1 MNTKLVEK
9 NLTKKLSKDFPKIS
23 VKNEDWKYT
32 GKNVNTVND
41 FQTGKPSKIQKNE
54 IFNIDSNCH
63 EFVVNTKEKNIDVID
78 VDKITKS
85 TIDESI
91 KRPFDKFSIEQFEK
105 LTGCFQLNFKDDC
118 SDYYSINFQSEDT
131 AVPYL
136 GINMDKNKSGKL
148 LLNFGDLVIG
158 NIFPTIEIFLDQNAS
173 LELIIN
179 VTSKSEISLIN
190 NLYAKLL
197 NDANLSV
204 HMVSTGG
211 LFSRSRLDID
221 LFGNGSGFEIAGG
234 YFGENNQIHDTRV
247 FVNHLGKITT
257 SNMITKGVL
266 GDESSSIFTGTI
278 HIGEGAVKTES
289 QQENRNIILTEKASA
304 QSVPNLE
311 ILCDDVIC
319 GHGSSV
325 GPIDEDLYHYVVSR
339 GINKEDAEKLLIKGF
354 FNEVINEDAWE
365 IIHDEVAETLSQK
378 YENIL
383 ERKSNE
389 S

>member
-1 MNTKLVEK
+1 LNTKLVEK
-9 NLTKKLSKDFPKIS
+9 NLTKKVSKDFPEIS
-23 VKNEDWKYT
+23 VKNEDWKYV
-32 GKNVNTVND
+32 GKNIYTVKD
-41 FQTGKPSKIQKNE
+41 FEVGKPVKIIENKN
-54 IFNIDSNCH
+54 FNVDTNCF
-63 EFVVNTKEKNIDVID
+63 EFLINKEEKNVE
-78 VDKITKS
+78 ITDIEKVKKS
-85 TIDESI
+85 IIDESI

-105 LTGCFQLNFKDDC
+105 LTGGIQLNIKEDF
-118 SDYYSINFQSEDT
+118 SDYYSINFQSEET
-131 AVPYL
+131 SVPYL
-136 GINMDKNKSGKL
+136 GVNVEKNKSGRL
-148 LLNFGDLVIG
+148 LFNFGELVKG
-158 NIFPTIEIFLDQNAS
+158 DIFPTIELFLEQNAS
-173 LELIIN
+173 LEIIIN
-179 VTSKSEISLIN
+179 VTSKNEISLIN

-221 LFGNGSGFEIAGG
+221 LFGNGSGFEIDGV

-247 FVNHLGKITT
+247 FVNHLGKSTT

-278 HIGEGAVKTES
+278 HIAEGAVKTES

-325 GPIDEDLYHYVVSR
+325 GPIDETLYHYVMSR

-354 FNEVINEDAWE
+354 FNEVINEDAWD
-365 IIHDEVAETLSQK
+365 IIHDEVADTLTQK

-389 S
+389 G

>member
-78 VDKITKS
+78 VEKITKS

-105 LTGCFQLNFKDDC
+105 LTGGFQL
-118 SDYYSINFQSEDT
+118 NFQSEDT

-136 GINMDKNKSGKL
+136 GINVDKNKSGKL

-221 LFGNGSGFEIAGG
+221 LFGNGSGFEIDGV

-247 FVNHLGKITT
+247 FVNHLGKSTT

-289 QQENRNIILTEKASA
+289 QQENRNIILTETASA

-325 GPIDEDLYHYVVSR
+325 GPIDEDIYHYVMSR
-339 GINKEDAEKLLIKGF
+339 GINK
-354 FNEVINEDAWE
+354 
-365 IIHDEVAETLSQK
+365 
-378 YENIL
+378 
-383 ERKSNE
+383 
-389 S
+389 

>member
-9 NLTKKLSKDFPKIS
+9 NLAKKTSKDLPEIS

-32 GKNVNTVND
+32 GKNVFTVNE
-41 FQTGKPSKIQKNE
+41 FEVGKPSEIQKNE

-63 EFVVNTKEKNIDVID
+63 EFVINTEDKSVEVTDLE
-78 VDKITKS
+78 KITKS

-91 KRPFDKFSIEQFEK
+91 KRPFDRFSVEQFEK
-105 LTGCFQLNFKDDC
+105 LTGGFQLNFKDDC
-118 SDYYSINFQSEDT
+118 PEYYSINFQSEDT

-136 GINMDKNKSGKL
+136 GINMEKNKSGKL
-148 LLNFGDLVIG
+148 LLNFGDLVRG
-158 NIFPTIEIFLDQNAS
+158 NIFPTIEIFLNQNSS
-173 LELIIN
+173 LELILN
-179 VTSKSEISLIN
+179 VTSKNEISLIN

-197 NDANLSV
+197 NDASLSV

-221 LFGNGSGFEIAGG
+221 LFGNGSGFEIDGV
-234 YFGENNQIHDTRV
+234 YFGENSQINDTRV
-247 FVNHLGKITT
+247 FVNHLGKSTT

-266 GDESSSIFTGTI
+266 GDKSSSIFTGTI

-325 GPIDEDLYHYVVSR
+325 GPIDEDLYHYVMSR

-365 IIHDEVAETLSQK
+365 IIHDEVADTLSQK

>member
-9 NLTKKLSKDFPKIS
+9 NLAKKTSRDLPEIS

-32 GKNVNTVND
+32 GKNVFTVNE
-41 FQTGKPSKIQKNE
+41 FEVGKPSEIQKNE

-63 EFVVNTKEKNIDVID
+63 EFVLNTEDKSVEVTDLE
-78 VDKITKS
+78 KITKS

-91 KRPFDKFSIEQFEK
+91 KRPFDRFSVEQFEK
-105 LTGCFQLNFKDDC
+105 LTGGFQLNFKDDC
-118 SDYYSINFQSEDT
+118 PEYYSINFQSEDT

-136 GINMDKNKSGKL
+136 GINMEKNKSGKL
-148 LLNFGDLVIG
+148 LLNFGDLVRG
-158 NIFPTIEIFLDQNAS
+158 NIFPTIEIFLNQNSS
-173 LELIIN
+173 LELILN
-179 VTSKSEISLIN
+179 VTSKNEISLIN

-197 NDANLSV
+197 NDASLSV

-221 LFGNGSGFEIAGG
+221 LFGNGSGFEIDGV
-234 YFGENNQIHDTRV
+234 YFGENSQIHDTRV
-247 FVNHLGKITT
+247 FVNHLGKSTT

-266 GDESSSIFTGTI
+266 GDKSSSIFTGTI

-325 GPIDEDLYHYVVSR
+325 GPIDEDLYHYVMSR

-365 IIHDEVAETLSQK
+365 IIHDEVADTLSQK